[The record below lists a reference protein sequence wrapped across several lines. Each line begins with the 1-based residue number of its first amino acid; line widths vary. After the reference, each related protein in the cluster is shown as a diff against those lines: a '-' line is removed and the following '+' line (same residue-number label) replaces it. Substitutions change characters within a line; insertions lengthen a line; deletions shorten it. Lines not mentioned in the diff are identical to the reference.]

1 MTDKTK
7 TRSTP
12 GKFTPD
18 MFYVWKGLMLCMA
31 LFFLSHHLH
40 VSDDLPVCMYVFNLR
55 NINSFQFLYKSV
67 LLWAGFELQ
76 FKIFSG
82 SG

>member
-1 MTDKTK
+1 
-7 TRSTP
+7 
-12 GKFTPD
+12 
-18 MFYVWKGLMLCMA
+18 
-31 LFFLSHHLH
+31 
-40 VSDDLPVCMYVFNLR
+40 MYVFNLR

-67 LLWAGFELQ
+67 KLWAGFELQ